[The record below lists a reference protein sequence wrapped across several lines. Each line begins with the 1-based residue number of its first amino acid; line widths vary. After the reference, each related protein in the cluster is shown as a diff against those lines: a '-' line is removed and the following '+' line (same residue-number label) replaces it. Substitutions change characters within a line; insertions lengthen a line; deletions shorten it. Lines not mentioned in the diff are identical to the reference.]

1 GLDDGAVRGGRRRYA
16 DRFSERARR
25 RRVTY
30 PRRVVDV
37 VRPEMA
43 RDLLCGVVRLVRG
56 SAGRQIDADPLWG
69 RGADPRGD
77 EVERLVPAD
86 PAEPGLAAPAEHRKR
101 KSPERAK
108 RRGRAREAVD
118 VGEHGWVERARRV
131 QLQQV

>member
-1 GLDDGAVRGGRRRYA
+1 ALDHVAVRAGRRRYA
-16 DRFSERARR
+16 DRLAQRAGRW
-25 RRVTY
+25 RVTHA
-30 PRRVVDV
+30 RRVVDV
-37 VRPEMA
+37 VRPEIA
-43 RDLLCGVVRLVRG
+43 RDLLCGVVRLVRE

-108 RRGRAREAVD
+108 RRGRAR
-118 VGEHGWVERARRV
+118 
-131 QLQQV
+131 